1 MEQNNEMTLE
11 QFNSMPVSKAVIK
24 NAVPA
29 MLAMLM
35 FLIYNLADTFFI
47 SQTHDA
53 YQIAAIS
60 LTTPLFMMFSAFG
73 SIFGGGG
80 LSVISRA
87 AGKQDKEYIK
97 WVSSFCTWG
106 AIIVGVL
113 IAVVFL
119 TLGKP
124 ILYGLGASD
133 DTYSFARSYLN
144 VIAFCGPFIVVS
156 GAFSKLL
163 MADGQ
168 PQKAMAGMI
177 IGNVL
182 NIVLDPI
189 LILVLKLDIVG
200 AAFATLIS
208 NVISTGYYIVYFVKN
223 KSSLCISPKQF
234 RLKGVWSPVLAIGIP
249 AALGPMS
256 MGVSFMFINSLMAQY
271 GDMALAGLGIAS
283 KVTMITSMV
292 CVGLGQGVQPLF
304 GFSIGAK
311 DWKRYKETLRFSI
324 IFAFFVGL
332 ALTALCFIFTKQL
345 IGVFLDEAN
354 AYDYAFH
361 FARVLLTTSALF
373 GVFSVLS
380 NTLQAGGFAV
390 SALVINITRQ
400 GFIYIPA
407 LYVLNYFA
415 GMEGLAWTQPVAD
428 IFSTVFVA
436 ILAFFCFCK
445 LVKDPKQ
452 QEKAARAAEE
462 VQI

>member
-1 MEQNNEMTLE
+1 MEQNKEMTLE
-11 QFNSMPVSKAVIK
+11 EFNSMPVSKAVIK

-35 FLIYNLADTFFI
+35 FLVYNLADTFFI
-47 SQTHDA
+47 SQTHDP

-97 WVSSFCTWG
+97 RVSSFCTWG
-106 AIIVGVL
+106 AIIVGLFMAVL
-113 IAVVFL
+113 FWG
-119 TLGKP
+119 LGKP
-124 ILYGLGASD
+124 ILYGLGASE
-133 DTYSFARSYLN
+133 DTYSYARTYVN
-144 VIAFCGPFIVVS
+144 IIAFCGPFIVVS

-168 PQKAMAGMI
+168 PKKAMTGMI
-177 IGNVL
+177 LGNVL

-189 LILVLKLDIVG
+189 LILALNLDIAG
-200 AAFATLIS
+200 AALATLFS
-208 NVISTGYYIVYFVKN
+208 NVIATVYYLAYFAKGKSTL
-223 KSSLCISPKQF
+223 SISPKQF
-234 RLKGVWSPVLAIGIP
+234 ALKGVWGAVLAIGVP
-249 AALGPMS
+249 AALGPIS

-292 CVGLGQGVQPLF
+292 CVGLGQGIQPLF

-311 DWKRYKETLRFSI
+311 DWKRYKETLRFSA
-324 IFAFFVGL
+324 IFAFAVGL
-332 ALTALCFIFTKQL
+332 ALTILCYIFTSQL
-345 IGVFLDEAN
+345 IGLFLDQPD
-354 AYDYAFH
+354 AYEYAFH
-361 FARVLLTTSALF
+361 FARVILTTSALF

-390 SALVINITRQ
+390 SALIINLTRQ
-400 GFIYIPA
+400 GFIYVPA
-407 LYVLNYFA
+407 LYILNYVA
-415 GMEGLAWTQPVAD
+415 GIEGLAWTQPVAD
-428 IFSTVFVA
+428 ILSTVLVA
-436 ILAFFCFCK
+436 FLAYRCFCK
-445 LVKDPKQ
+445 LVTDPKQ
-452 QEKAARAAEE
+452 QEKAAKAAEMPS
-462 VQI
+462 